1 MLKRALLSCHD
12 KTGLETFAGGLVQL
26 GIELIASSGTAA
38 FLKQHGLAVRTVEE
52 FAGVT
57 EQLDGRVKTL
67 HPRLHAGILA
77 RRDDPDHVKAVG
89 EAGLIDLVVVNLYP
103 FEETVR
109 QPSATLAQA
118 LEQIDVGGVA
128 LLRAAAKNFSDVIAV
143 SSPQQYATVLDALRR
158 SQGQVSETLR
168 RDLAMAAFALTSRY
182 DRQVTLYLGHGQRP
196 ADVPASLMTIQAH
209 AQQDVRYGE
218 NPHQRGGWYV
228 PVSGQ
233 PEGLARLLQ
242 RQGKALS
249 YNNLLDV
256 DAAVRCLLDFEDPTC
271 VVVKHAS
278 PCAIASASTMDEA
291 YRRAYDS
298 DAESAFG
305 GIVGLNRALDVAA
318 ATQMSASF
326 FEVIL
331 APSIKPEALAMLAK
345 KPNLRVLELALQAPS
360 STWKEWRSVLGGWL
374 VQEPDLAVLDEASLR
389 VVTRKQPSDEERR
402 DLLFAWRAVKH
413 VKSNAIVVAKDRA
426 SVGIGQGQPSR
437 VRAVR
442 LALQNAA
449 GRARGAVLASDGFFP
464 FPDAI
469 EVAAQAGVAA
479 IIQPGGSV
487 KDAEVM
493 AAADAAGLAMLFTGM
508 RQFRH

>member
-1 MLKRALLSCHD
+1 
-12 KTGLETFAGGLVQL
+12 
-26 GIELIASSGTAA
+26 
-38 FLKQHGLAVRTVEE
+38 
-52 FAGVT
+52 
-57 EQLDGRVKTL
+57 
-67 HPRLHAGILA
+67 
-77 RRDDPDHVKAVG
+77 
-89 EAGLIDLVVVNLYP
+89 
-103 FEETVR
+103 
-109 QPSATLAQA
+109 
-118 LEQIDVGGVA
+118 
-128 LLRAAAKNFSDVIAV
+128 
-143 SSPQQYATVLDALRR
+143 
-158 SQGQVSETLR
+158 
-168 RDLAMAAFALTSRY
+168 
-182 DRQVTLYLGHGQRP
+182 
-196 ADVPASLMTIQAH
+196 MTIQAH

-508 RQFRH
+508 RHFRH